1 MLLLG
6 AAEIDATGI
15 GAQINATGIGASPFE
30 ALLGA
35 VADPTPSL
43 IHQPVFDTDDESVTE
58 ALEEASV
65 TEALEAAV
73 TLAAKRA
80 EEADEAELAIAS
92 SSSSSS
98 SMALPAITHD
108 DVVKA
113 TQTFVAVLPRPA
125 HVSRTSERGEGAARG
140 RSTSL
145 KRQNSTIT
153 RRDRSSSNKK
163 QKIDSKQAQEYT
175 ANALELK
182 RFGLTMAQQHALEEG
197 LTDEGIIAKQR
208 EILTGLNL
216 RKNAA
221 IAPRPAASRR

>member
-6 AAEIDATGI
+6 AVEIDA
-15 GAQINATGIGASPFE
+15 AGIGASPFE
-30 ALLGA
+30 AFLGP

-43 IHQPVFDTDDESVTE
+43 IQQPVFDESATE
-58 ALEEASV
+58 HLEE
-65 TEALEAAV
+65 AV
-73 TLAAKRA
+73 TLAARRA
-80 EEADEAELAIAS
+80 EEADEADLAIAS

-98 SMALPAITHD
+98 STPALPAITHD
-108 DVVKA
+108 DVLKA

-145 KRQNSTIT
+145 KRQNPTVT

-182 RFGLTMAQQHALEEG
+182 RFGLTTAQQHALEEG